1 MRRLSPAIDRGLA
14 KKKKIGL
21 VGTAVSDHPELS
33 KICEYILAKKGQAG
47 IGSLRVDQ
55 INETIVGLLKANG
68 IETVALAPE
77 AGSQRLRDL
86 LRKGITEEDI
96 MRSAE
101 LLIENE
107 IPNLRLYFMI
117 GLPSETEK
125 DIDAIIDLTKKI
137 QHHALHQTAGKRI
150 FRSITLSINQFIPKP
165 STPLQWCALADVNS
179 AGKKIK
185 KIVSAFGR
193 DKQIKVI
200 HDVPKW
206 NYIQAL
212 LSLGDRKVGEILL
225 AVHRLRGNWAQAL
238 KEVNVNADFYVY
250 RRKQFDEI
258 LPWDIIDSGTAK
270 KALISECEKAL
281 ENE

>member
-1 MRRLSPAIDRGLA
+1 
-14 KKKKIGL
+14 
-21 VGTAVSDHPELS
+21 
-33 KICEYILAKKGQAG
+33 
-47 IGSLRVDQ
+47 
-55 INETIVGLLKANG
+55 
-68 IETVALAPE
+68 
-77 AGSQRLRDL
+77 
-86 LRKGITEEDI
+86 
-96 MRSAE
+96 
-101 LLIENE
+101 
-107 IPNLRLYFMI
+107 MI
-117 GLPSETEK
+117 GLPTEAGK
-125 DIDAIIDLTKKI
+125 DIDAIIELTKKI
-137 QHHALHQTAGKRI
+137 QQHALHRTAGKRK

-165 STPLQWCALADVNS
+165 STPLQWCVLGDVNS
-179 AGKKIK
+179 TGKKIK
-185 KIVSAFGR
+185 KIVSAFGP
-193 DKQIKVI
+193 DKQIRVI

-212 LSLGDRKVGEILL
+212 LSLGDRKVSEILL